1 MGDTVTAP
9 QVLRGQWIGVPRSSP
24 ESPVAP
30 CHGKE
35 SSLLQEDP
43 CSKSCT

>member
-9 QVLRGQWIGVPRSSP
+9 QVLRGHWIEVPWSSP
-24 ESPVAP
+24 ESPMAP

-35 SSLLQEDP
+35 SSLLQEDL
-43 CSKSCT
+43 CSESCT